1 MEAVVTPRM
10 QEIFV
15 DYDPHRY
22 AGMGCWP
29 CHRKE
34 PGGGALE
41 FRMPNPDLLLSPE
54 QCTGSGL
61 TALSPRG
68 RAAAERMHRFMVD
81 RVAPEMARLLGRAAT
96 DYDCFECHAEDR

>member
-15 DYDPHRY
+15 DFDPHRY
-22 AGMGCWP
+22 AGMG
-29 CHRKE
+29 
-34 PGGGALE
+34 
-41 FRMPNPDLLLSPE
+41 
-54 QCTGSGL
+54 GSGL

-68 RAAAERMHRFMVD
+68 RAAAERMHRLMVD

-96 DYDCFECHAEDR
+96 DYDCFECHAADR